1 MIIFDFD
8 LTLVDTSPV
17 EHLRQQRRWNQVMAA
32 APKLQV
38 YDGVHDLIQAL
49 HAAGRPMAILTKSP
63 NMVPDHFVKLHG
75 WPIPTV
81 LGYHQVT
88 NHKPHPEGLFKAMSL
103 AGVDPKDVAHVGDRA
118 EDTAAARAAGVL
130 SIGAAWGLKDAG
142 ELEASKPDQ
151 LFRSVAELRSFLQI
165 VG

>member
-17 EHLRQQRRWNQVMAA
+17 EHLRQQRRWNQVIAA
-32 APKLQV
+32 APKLKV
-38 YDGVHDLIQAL
+38 YDGVHELIDAL

-88 NHKPHPEGLFKAMSL
+88 HRKPHPEGLFKAMSL
-103 AGVDPKDVAHVGDRA
+103 AGVEPKDVVHVGDRA
-118 EDTAAARAAGVL
+118 EDTAASKAAGVIA
-130 SIGAAWGLKDAG
+130 IGAAWGLADAS
-142 ELEASKPDQ
+142 ELEASNPDH
-151 LFRSVAELRSFLQI
+151 LFHRVADLRSFLKAN
-165 VG
+165 G